1 MQTLSG
7 LLCVGPMGPCVEHE
21 DVLDVIER
29 CQHHITPIWAPQLPS
44 KKYNNESE
52 VIRYIEKHLKDFHK
66 FVGKYHTPPMKLA
79 WLLMPSCEIYKLGS
93 VLEASTGDQVA
104 LLELS
109 PNWIHNDYLWD
120 AFINI
125 GRGNRCSR
133 SVSKDGWMRYAYC
146 SFHCF
151 SN

>member
-1 MQTLSG
+1 MDYLNRPVSNEELFMQTLSG

-79 WLLMPSCEIYKLGS
+79 
-93 VLEASTGDQVA
+93 
-104 LLELS
+104 
-109 PNWIHNDYLWD
+109 
-120 AFINI
+120 
-125 GRGNRCSR
+125 
-133 SVSKDGWMRYAYC
+133 
-146 SFHCF
+146 
-151 SN
+151 